1 MKSILLKV
9 PYILG
14 VLATNKGKSLSYL
27 LTASLITSKITIV
40 VLPLVGL
47 KVDLLRRTRD
57 FKIPTSIY
65 EKSSSFTTLTLVSV
79 ETMVGDDTADF
90 IGSLVRLIQED
101 KVDRIVMDECH
112 LLITSRTY
120 RSIMFQVKKIVELK
134 VQIVFLSGTLP
145 LYLKRP

>member
-9 PYILG
+9 LYILG

-40 VLPLVGL
+40 VLPLIGL
-47 KVDLLRRTRD
+47 KEDLLRRTKD

-79 ETMVGDDTADF
+79 ETMVRNASF
-90 IGSLVRLIQED
+90 VSSLVRLI
-101 KVDRIVMDECH
+101 
-112 LLITSRTY
+112 
-120 RSIMFQVKKIVELK
+120 
-134 VQIVFLSGTLP
+134 
-145 LYLKRP
+145 